1 MLRMIGAICLVLF
14 GIDVIYGWDLGYP
27 SIDWIYPEEGIFLL
41 KDTIEDVSFILLIL
55 YTLIKL
61 FANIYVSL

>member
-41 KDTIEDVSFILLIL
+41 KDTIKGSKL
-55 YTLIKL
+55 YT
-61 FANIYVSL
+61 FNTIYFDKVIC